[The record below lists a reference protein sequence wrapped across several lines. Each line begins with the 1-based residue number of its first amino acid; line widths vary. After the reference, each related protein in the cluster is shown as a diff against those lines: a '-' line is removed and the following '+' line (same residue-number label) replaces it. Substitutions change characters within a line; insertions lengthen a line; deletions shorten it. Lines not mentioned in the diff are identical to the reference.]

1 MLSETKLKQLE
12 QKLLI
17 HILDSQDEITFFR
30 KSFTFIAPLG
40 EGAFGL
46 VFSARWNALGNRVVA
61 VKALAKD
68 HENFEKH
75 HIEQFRKEAAI
86 AKQVEHEC
94 LVHTLGVDLV
104 YSS

>member
-17 HILDSQDEITFFR
+17 HILDSPDEIAFF
-30 KSFTFIAPLG
+30 KKCFTFIAPLG

-46 VFSARWNALGNRVVA
+46 VFSARWNGQGNKVVA

-68 HENFEKH
+68 EFERN
-75 HIEQFRKEAAI
+75 HIEQFRKEASI
-86 AKQVEHEC
+86 AKQLEHEC
-94 LVHTLGVDLV
+94 LVHTLGVETAD
-104 YSS
+104 YR